1 MLNVYND
8 TVDLTWGCDPLNWYA
23 SLKQM
28 FSHSASDTGKS
39 SVASRPLFILGT
51 GRSGTHFLAETLSLH
66 QDIAVS
72 IEEYP
77 IFGLVT
83 DIALDLANR
92 HTKQKELVALYRQA
106 IRQCSRPFYCDK
118 SHPNIWIAEELAEEF
133 PDALFIGIE
142 RGVYSCVASMIKHSG
157 VSAWHT
163 LWEKWPVPNPFLGI
177 DDVNQASYETLPLAA
192 KCTLRWH
199 AHHLRMIAVSQAL
212 SNRFHFIQYED
223 LVEQPDQVL
232 VSLTSFLGLKDQ
244 LRTPAIRK
252 ESLVKWKQDLSH
264 YDVQAIDAILQEVH
278 SPA

>member
-1 MLNVYND
+1 M
-8 TVDLTWGCDPLNWYA
+8 GFDPLNWYA
-23 SLKQM
+23 SFKKM
-28 FSHSASDTGKS
+28 FSHSASDTGLS

-92 HTKQKELVALYRQA
+92 HAKQKELVALYHEA
-106 IRQCSRPFYCDK
+106 IRHCPRPFYCDK
-118 SHPNIWIAEELAEEF
+118 SHPNIWIAEDLAKEF

-157 VSAWHT
+157 VSAWHS
-163 LWEKWPVPNPFLGI
+163 LWENWPVPNRFLGI
-177 DDVNQASYETLPLAA
+177 DDVNQSSYQALPLAA

-199 AHHLRMIAVSQAL
+199 SHHLKMIEVSHAL
-212 SNRFHFIQYED
+212 SERFHFIQYED

-232 VSLTSFLGLKDQ
+232 ASLTSFIGLKDQ
-244 LRTPAIRK
+244 LRTPAIRR
-252 ESLVKWKQDLSH
+252 ESLVKWQQDLSDH
-264 YDVQAIDAILQEVH
+264 DVQAIEAILQELK
-278 SPA
+278 SPV